1 MASFFSKLT
10 SSFSVAGIKKI
21 FADVVTV
28 INDFTTVFTKIT
40 GIVGSVETLVQAVKD
55 EVAGFKNFRQDL
67 RIKSRVINL
76 ETAIQRTRDLILGI
90 PASWRAVVDLF
101 SQIKSAIGKDVAA
114 EEGAAILAVETA
126 GLSEVVVGISI
137 LYQVASFVE
146 SVISDLQTIVD
157 EVKRLRLEIEKLDT
171 IFLSQSNKR
180 KSLKLAD
187 GSTIRIRTGGKLH
200 P

>member
-1 MASFFSKLT
+1 MASFFSKIT

-28 INDFTTVFTKIT
+28 IGDFTTVFTKIT

-76 ETAIQRTRDLILGI
+76 ETAIQRTRELILGI
-90 PASWRAVVDLF
+90 PASWRAVIDLF

-126 GLSEVVVGISI
+126 GLSEVVVGISV